1 MHHHLDQLPVTRG
14 KLDDLQSLKEALPT
28 STEFHS
34 CYNNLPKN
42 NVTQNYRN
50 VFIEL

>member
-1 MHHHLDQLPVTRG
+1 MHHHLDHLPVTHG
-14 KLDDLQSLKEALPT
+14 KLDDLQFLKEAIPT
-28 STEFHS
+28 DFHS
-34 CYNNLPKN
+34 YSNNLPRN